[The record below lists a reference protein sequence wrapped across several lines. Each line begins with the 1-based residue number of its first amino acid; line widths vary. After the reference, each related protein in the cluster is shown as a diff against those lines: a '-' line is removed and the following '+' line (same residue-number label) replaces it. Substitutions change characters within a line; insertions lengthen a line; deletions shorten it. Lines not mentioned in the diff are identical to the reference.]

1 MQRFH
6 LGPNAAAGALGATVT
21 GGLMAVLASTAG
33 GLSGSV
39 LGILVLTAVLVAAGV
54 FYGRLLD
61 SGRMR
66 AGFGPGILFW
76 VVAFPVARM
85 THELMVGFS
94 EKGMAG
100 GVFEFAVY
108 QAMVGGAFG
117 LGFVLLHTVIAG
129 LLGEESEVDER
140 GPAG

>member
-1 MQRFH
+1 LG
-6 LGPNAAAGALGATVT
+6 LGPNAMAGALGAIVT

-33 GLSGSV
+33 GLSGSA
-39 LGILVLTAVLVAAGV
+39 LGIVVLTAALGVAGV
-54 FYGRLLD
+54 VYGRLLD

-66 AGFGPGILFW
+66 AGFGTGIFFW
-76 VVAFPVARM
+76 VVALPVARM
-85 THELMVGFS
+85 THELLMGFS
-94 EKGMAG
+94 DKGMAG
-100 GVFEFAVY
+100 GVFEFAIY